1 MKNAIQ
7 NAMTKKMTRGWKGYS
22 IKVLLFICA
31 CLLLDWYQEK
41 KQDDHTIP
49 TWGEVPERED
59 I

>member
-1 MKNAIQ
+1 MAQ
-7 NAMTKKMTRGWKGYS
+7 GWKGYG

-31 CLLLDWYQEK
+31 CLLLDWYQQK
-41 KQDDHTIP
+41 KQDDPTIP

>member
-7 NAMTKKMTRGWKGYS
+7 KNMAKKMTQGWKGYCV
-22 IKVLLFICA
+22 KVLLFICA

-41 KQDDHTIP
+41 KQDDPTIP